1 MRANKKVD
9 CTLIIDRLLCCRF
22 VDIPREAATLRGH
35 IMTMSCVSMGAING
49 PFLTLLVLTG
59 ALLIASCDDGNDG
72 PDGNDASAALTL
84 REVADQR
91 GILIGAAVRSG
102 LIASDDEYAR
112 ILAAEF
118 NSITAENDMKWKAT
132 ESEHMTY
139 TWENADAIAAFATAY
154 GQTVR
159 GHTLVWPN
167 EFQYEVIPDYVRNAA
182 DGATMQQYIDDH
194 IEAVVTR
201 YADVVDRW
209 DVINEPMETLGSG
222 VDQNVIT
229 ATLGEAWMVRAFQQA
244 RALDPTADLYL
255 NEALT
260 TLLPAKHAGLLA
272 LVGRLIEAGA
282 PIDGIGLQAHYLGG
296 KVPAAL
302 QSVMEDWQA
311 LGLKVAITELDIVTL
326 GGDLQAHAAEYASV
340 FATCLAV
347 SACVEVTSWGFTDRS
362 TWLNS
367 FIGPESTPLLFDEN
381 YQPKPAY
388 NAVAETLAGD

>member
-1 MRANKKVD
+1 MD
-9 CTLIIDRLLCCRF
+9 C
-22 VDIPREAATLRGH
+22 A
-35 IMTMSCVSMGAING
+35 
-49 PFLTLLVLTG
+49 
-59 ALLIASCDDGNDG
+59 
-72 PDGNDASAALTL
+72 
-84 REVADQR
+84 
-91 GILIGAAVRSG
+91 
-102 LIASDDEYAR
+102 
-112 ILAAEF
+112 
-118 NSITAENDMKWKAT
+118 
-132 ESEHMTY
+132 
-139 TWENADAIAAFATAY
+139 
-154 GQTVR
+154 
-159 GHTLVWPN
+159 
-167 EFQYEVIPDYVRNAA
+167 
-182 DGATMQQYIDDH
+182 
-194 IEAVVTR
+194 
-201 YADVVDRW
+201 
-209 DVINEPMETLGSG
+209 
-222 VDQNVIT
+222 
-229 ATLGEAWMVRAFQQA
+229 AFQQA

-311 LGLKVAITELDIVTL
+311 LGLKVAITELDIVTV

>member
-1 MRANKKVD
+1 MKKSSSSKD
-9 CTLIIDRLLCCRF
+9 SITGSLRL
-22 VDIPREAATLRGH
+22 
-35 IMTMSCVSMGAING
+35 
-49 PFLTLLVLTG
+49 LLVLTA
-59 ALLIASCDDGNDG
+59 ALLISACDDGHDTYDTRA
-72 PDGNDASAALTL
+72 PLTL
-84 REVADQR
+84 RELADQR
-91 GILIGAAVRSG
+91 GILIGAAAQPG
-102 LIASDDEYAR
+102 LIANDADYAR

-132 ESEHMTY
+132 EPKHMTY

-167 EFQYEVIPDYVRNAA
+167 EFQFQVIPDYVRNAA
-182 DGATMQQYIDDH
+182 DASTMQQYIDDH

-209 DVINEPMETLGSG
+209 DVINEPLETLGTG

-244 RALDPTADLYL
+244 RTLDPTADLYV
-255 NEALT
+255 NESLT
-260 TLLPAKHAGLLA
+260 ELIPAKHAGLLA
-272 LVGRLIEAGA
+272 LVGRLIDAGA
-282 PIDGIGLQAHYLGG
+282 PIDGVGLQAHFLGG

-311 LGLKVAITELDIVTL
+311 LGLKVAITELDIATV
-326 GGDLQAHAAEYASV
+326 GGDLQTHATQYASV

-347 SACVEVTSWGFTDRS
+347 SACVEVTSWGFTDRA
-362 TWLNS
+362 TWLNG
-367 FIGPESTPLLFDEN
+367 FIGPEFTPLLFTEN

-388 NAVAETLAGD
+388 TAVAKTLAGD